1 MIHIRIVNR
10 EQIPA
15 LVAEDLR
22 RQLER
27 KPDSVL
33 GLPTGS
39 TPLMVYR
46 ELVAQHVRGK
56 IDFSRATTFNLDEY
70 VGLDEKHVQSYKT
83 YMYENFF
90 RHVNI
95 DLNNAHIPNGTAENP
110 EEECRRYEQLMEQ
123 AGGIDWLLL
132 GIGRN
137 GHIGFNEPGESL
149 SAETHV
155 QKLQE
160 DTRSANARFFTLPQ
174 DVPTHAITM
183 GMGSILKAKKI
194 VLIAFGK
201 EKADILARAVNG
213 PVTTWVPASF
223 LQLHRDVT
231 FVLDH
236 EAASGLEPSTLT
248 QSRSLRA
255 SIVTI
260 P

>member
-1 MIHIRIVNR
+1 MIHVRIVNR
-10 EQIPA
+10 ERIPA
-15 LVAEDLR
+15 MVAEDLR

-39 TPLMVYR
+39 TPLAVYR
-46 ELVAQHVRGK
+46 ELVARQQQGK

-70 VGLDEKHVQSYKT
+70 IGLDGTHAQSYKT

-95 DLNNAHIPNGTAENP
+95 DLNNTHIPNGAAGNL
-110 EEECRRYEQLMEQ
+110 EEECRRYEKLMEQ
-123 AGGIDWLLL
+123 SGGIDWLLL

-149 SAETHV
+149 IAETHV

-160 DTRSANARFFTLPQ
+160 ETRSANARFFGSLQ

-183 GMGSILKAKKI
+183 GMGSILKAGKI

-201 EKADILARAVNG
+201 EKADILAKAVNG

-236 EAASGLEPSTLT
+236 EAASGLEPSG
-248 QSRSLRA
+248 
-255 SIVTI
+255 VT